1 MIFKMNRTTKIA
13 EAIAEDVAAELLD
26 GLQDCAFCHAAGELY
41 TRTERGSYVLET
53 IYERKTGKE
62 LPELSVLRG
71 FCAHCG
77 RESTGLEMLAT
88 IRGQTVTELIFEL
101 AGDYCEPPNPPL
113 FSSVTVAGGRSYMN
127 PTPQAAGEAVL
138 LCVEELHRQ
147 IAATLEAAEQESI
160 SSADAAEQL
169 LELRELERE
178 LATTDKER
186 ALWAWEKC
194 RYRAGELLELERRR
208 KPE

>member
-1 MIFKMNRTTKIA
+1 MIFIMNRTTKIA
-13 EAIAEDVAAELLD
+13 EAIAEGAAAYLLD
-26 GLQDCAFCHAAGELY
+26 GMRDCPHCHHAETLY
-41 TRTERGSYVLET
+41 TRTEPGDPDAAKLYAPTPGTTEPEALT
-53 IYERKTGKE
+53 I
-62 LPELSVLRG
+62 LIG

-88 IRGQTVTELIFEL
+88 IRGQTVTELTFAL
-101 AGDYCEPPNPPL
+101 AGRYCEPPNPPL
-113 FSSVTVAGGRSYMN
+113 FSSVTVAGGRSFMN

-147 IAATLEAAEQESI
+147 IAELLEQAEREEHTT
-160 SSADAAEQL
+160 ADAVEDL

-178 LATTDKER
+178 LATTDTER

-194 RYRAGELLELERRR
+194 RYRAGELLEERRR
-208 KPE
+208 GKE